1 MQKHSKA
8 GGNLGAKSNR
18 WRAGK
23 KLVWSPSATSSTLR
37 DSSGFL
43 RVLLQRISLESLQ
56 ELDALRRHAA
66 GRKAAKLTRTQ
77 LLIGLLFHFTL
88 HLSGSL
94 AEHLFLLTGISMA
107 PSSLSERRSALPF
120 DVFKELLKRVLRRLD
135 QGSEDRQGYYQGL
148 HLVAV
153 DGVQFSLPNTPD
165 VQARCRKG
173 GNQRSRAAFA
183 KLSCAVLVELALHNP
198 LAARLGLAGESEW
211 CLAKQLLGQL
221 PNQCLLLADRLYGCA
236 AFVVAALA
244 HLKEVSGHFLFR
256 ARGSI
261 KAKRL
266 HRLKDG
272 SWVVE
277 IAALETGSRHRV
289 AQRVRVREIYVRVR
303 RAKNRPHP
311 IRLWTSLLDEK
322 KYPAKELAQL
332 YTQRWEQELYFR
344 ELKHQIGVND
354 LLKSQ
359 TVETAA
365 QEVAAMIIV
374 TSLVAEERSKL
385 KTGEQLDTRISFIKT
400 WEMLEP
406 LWLTLS
412 ICSDLLSED
421 QKVQMADRFRSV
433 MSRLKMQKK
442 RARSC
447 PRVLRQPM
455 QRWPR
460 KKRQRPHSGPVS
472 IVVISS
478 ANA

>member
-1 MQKHSKA
+1 MRKPSKA
-8 GGNLGAKSNR
+8 AGNCGAKSNGA
-18 WRAGK
+18 RARK
-23 KLVWSPSATSSTLR
+23 RSRASAPAPSGSFK
-37 DSSGFL
+37 DSSGFVRL
-43 RVLLQRISLESLQ
+43 FLQRICTQSLQ
-56 ELDALRRHAA
+56 ELDGIRRHAA
-66 GRKAAKLTRTQ
+66 GRKATKLSRTQ

-94 AEHLFLLTGISMA
+94 AEHLFLLTGIRMA
-107 PSSLSERRSALPF
+107 QSSLSERRGALPF
-120 DVFKELLKRVLRRLD
+120 EVFKELLQRVLRPLG
-135 QGSEDRQGYYQGL
+135 QGSEDRPGCYRGL
-148 HLVAV
+148 LLVAL
-153 DGVQFSLPNTPD
+153 DGVNFSLPNTPD

-183 KLSCAVLVELALHNP
+183 KLACAVLVELALHNP
-198 LAARLGLAGESEW
+198 LAARVGLAGESEW

-221 PNQCLLLADRLYGCA
+221 PPHCLLLADRLYGCG

-266 HRLKDG
+266 QRLKDG
-272 SWVVE
+272 SWLVE
-277 IAALETGSRHRV
+277 IAALETGHRHRV
-289 AQRVRVREIYVRVR
+289 AQRVVVREIYVRVR
-303 RAKNRPHP
+303 RGKNRPHRL
-311 IRLWTSLLDEK
+311 RLWTSLLDET

-344 ELKHQIGVND
+344 ELKHQMGVND

-359 TVETAA
+359 TLETAA

-385 KTGEQLDTRISFIKT
+385 KTGEQLNTRISFIKT

-421 QKVQMADRFRSV
+421 QKEQMAQRFRWV
-433 MSRLKMQKK
+433 MSQLKMQKK

-455 QRWPR
+455 QPWPR
-460 KKRQRPHSGPVS
+460 KKLQREHSGPIS
-472 IVVISS
+472 ITVIPS
-478 ANA
+478 ARA